1 MEKEQVNEGEARKY
15 AKEVGAIFKLTSA
28 CTAAGIE
35 ELFRSVGCKILNPNY
50 SDDDESPSKSP
61 GGGQQQVVQQQ
72 PVEKD
77 SGKIKLNN
85 QKPDKKKEKKG
96 FC

>member
-1 MEKEQVNEGEARKY
+1 LEKEQVNEGDARKY

>member
-1 MEKEQVNEGEARKY
+1 MEKEQVNEGDARKY

>member
-50 SDDDESPSKSP
+50 SDDDESPSKTT
-61 GGGQQQVVQQQ
+61 GGGQQQPVAQQQ
-72 PVEKD
+72 PEKD
-77 SGKIKLNN
+77 PGKIKLNN

>member
-85 QKPDKKKEKKG
+85 QKPDKIKEKKG